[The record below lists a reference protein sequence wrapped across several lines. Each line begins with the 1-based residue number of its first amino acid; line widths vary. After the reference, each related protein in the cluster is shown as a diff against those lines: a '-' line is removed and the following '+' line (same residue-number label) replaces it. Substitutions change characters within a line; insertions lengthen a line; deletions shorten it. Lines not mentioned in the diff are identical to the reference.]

1 MKVYLRKSQA
11 GFHLRVQHVELT
23 QPAVAE
29 NFQHQMLKYPHMAIG
44 VLASSTLILYFDDI
58 TAQDVYY
65 SIVSR
70 DF

>member
-1 MKVYLRKSQA
+1 
-11 GFHLRVQHVELT
+11 
-23 QPAVAE
+23 
-29 NFQHQMLKYPHMAIG
+29 MAIG
-44 VLASSTLILYFDDI
+44 ALASSTLILYFDDI